1 MGKASI
7 SPHQVAGR
15 VGHLEGRLRFPLAAL
30 VATDARTVPPD
41 ATVEEMFWQHLI
53 GTRQQAVPVVDG
65 NTYLG
70 LAGADELGR
79 LERAAWA
86 DTTVADV
93 MRHDVPIDTPD
104 WLPAAPIRAMAAPR
118 PTRHPRRASAPLP

>member
-86 DTTVADV
+86 NTTVADV
-93 MRHDVPIDTPD
+93 LRTDVPI
-104 WLPAAPIRAMAAPR
+104 AKIG
-118 PTRHPRRASAPLP
+118 RASCRARVCPYVYISVVAGPIK

>member
-1 MGKASI
+1 
-7 SPHQVAGR
+7 
-15 VGHLEGRLRFPLAAL
+15 
-30 VATDARTVPPD
+30 
-41 ATVEEMFWQHLI
+41 MFWQHLI

-93 MRHDVPIDTPD
+93 MRTHVPIAPPH
-104 WLPAAPIRAMAAPR
+104 WLLADATRAMDDDGPARLAVCAGDQFIGVIPATDLVPHHQTPHRTPSPPPIPR
-118 PTRHPRRASAPLP
+118 P

>member
-1 MGKASI
+1 
-7 SPHQVAGR
+7 
-15 VGHLEGRLRFPLAAL
+15 
-30 VATDARTVPPD
+30 
-41 ATVEEMFWQHLI
+41 MFWQHLI

-93 MRHDVPIDTPD
+93 MRTDVPIATPD
-104 WLPAAPIRAMAAPR
+104 WLLADAIRAMDDAGTDRLAVCAADQFLGVIHARDLVPPAEHLNR
-118 PTRHPRRASAPLP
+118 PATADRKRVAYGKRGQDRLGPG